1 MVAKSKK
8 SVAAAAKPA
17 RKATAKPAAKP
28 AVATAKAVVTPEQRQ
43 RMIEVSA
50 YYLAEKDGFLGDG
63 QKYWLQAERDVDA
76 KLGKK

>member
-8 SVAAAAKPA
+8 SVAAAAKPV
-17 RKATAKPAAKP
+17 RKATAKPVVKP
-28 AVATAKAVVTPEQRQ
+28 AVATAKVVVTPEQRQ

-50 YYLAEKDGFLGDG
+50 YYLAEKNGFKGDG
-63 QKYWLQAERDVDA
+63 QQYWLQAEREVEA

>member
-1 MVAKSKK
+1 MVAKLKK

-17 RKATAKPAAKP
+17 GKPTAKPSVKT
-28 AVATAKAVVTPEQRQ
+28 AVASVVVTPEQRQ

-50 YYLAEKDGFLGDG
+50 YYLAEKNGFQGDG
-63 QKYWLQAERDVDA
+63 QKYWLQAERDVNA